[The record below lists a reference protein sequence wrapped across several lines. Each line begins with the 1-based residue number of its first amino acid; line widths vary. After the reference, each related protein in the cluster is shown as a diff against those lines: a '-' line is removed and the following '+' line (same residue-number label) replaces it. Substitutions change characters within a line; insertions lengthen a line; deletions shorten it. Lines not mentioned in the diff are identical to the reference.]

1 MRHKFLI
8 TDNVSR
14 LVNGL
19 GELEE
24 RVRAGSE
31 RGLGIME
38 GRTGTGKTWAGEW
51 YIVNHPQAVYVRAF
65 ETWSPAWMLR
75 DLSVAA
81 GLPPR
86 FSTEANLRQLKTEL
100 SERPRLIIVDEGD
113 YVIQRKA
120 LLETLRDLYDLAK
133 QTPVVLVSEGGG
145 RELVARRSPRTWRR
159 VGQVVEFAGLTPM
172 DVQLM
177 GMELLELP
185 NREIPRSE
193 AEALLRHAAGNS
205 FGEVMVELE
214 KVETFAKANP
224 GVDLKHIVA
233 MVLHE
238 GRPFKH
244 SGGVKK

>member
-51 YIVNHPQAVYVRAF
+51 FIVNHPQAVYVRAMKA
-65 ETWSPAWMLR
+65 WSTAWMLR

-86 FSTEANLRQLKTEL
+86 FSTEANLRQLWAEL
-100 SERPRLIIVDEGD
+100 SKRPRLIIVDEGD
-113 YVIQRKA
+113 YVIRRLD
-120 LLETLRDLYDLAK
+120 LLETLRDLYDQAK

-145 RELVARRSPRTWRR
+145 REMVARRSRQTWRR
-159 VGQVVEFAGLTPM
+159 VGQVVEFAGLTPT

-177 GMELLELP
+177 GMELAGL
-185 NREIPRSE
+185 EIPRRE
-193 AEALLRHAAGNS
+193 AEALHRHAGGGS
-205 FGEVMVELE
+205 FGEVMVLLE
-214 KVETFAKANP
+214 KVEGLVKANP
-224 GVDLKHIVA
+224 GAGVTPDLVDMA
-233 MVLHE
+233 
-238 GRPFKH
+238 
-244 SGGVKK
+244 VKSRKAG